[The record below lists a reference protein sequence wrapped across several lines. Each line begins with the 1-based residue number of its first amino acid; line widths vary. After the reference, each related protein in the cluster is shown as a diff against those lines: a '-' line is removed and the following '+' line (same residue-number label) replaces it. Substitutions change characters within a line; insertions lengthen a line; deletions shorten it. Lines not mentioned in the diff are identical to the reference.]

1 VTPARRGPKADQWLG
16 RAALATALVFAV
28 NGFLLASWVSRL
40 PATRDRLGASAAEL
54 GLALLTPGFGSLL
67 SMPFSGRWC
76 RRFGSRVVI
85 ATTTVA
91 ASLALVALA
100 VVPTLVALGL
110 TLFVWGSFYGSWDV
124 AMNVHGSAVEQRAGR
139 EWMPRYHA
147 CWSVGGIAGAACGAL
162 AAQVGMPLILHF
174 SIVAVLCT
182 ALVMVALRSFIEDRT
197 QAPEP
202 ALTPAAAPTP
212 GAAAPLDPAP
222 GAALDPSLGA
232 ALDRGLGAAL
242 DRGLGAA
249 LDPGAPQPP
258 DPVPGPPEG
267 ESSPRREVVAADIHS
282 PPGER
287 GRGLAGERGRRRS
300 RERGREPGRERGREP
315 GRGRVLT
322 GRLLLVGVVTLCATT
337 LEGAAADWL
346 ALYLTDDRG
355 ATASLAAAGYAVFA
369 VAMAGGRFSGTVVA
383 ERLGRHGAV
392 RVGGLVSFVGVL
404 VTVLG
409 PGLVSVYVGAAL
421 WALGVCL
428 VFPAAVSAGGEAP
441 ERPADAIAAVT
452 TIGYGG
458 FLVGPPLIGL
468 LAEQVGLGR
477 ALLVL
482 LVLAGGIAAL
492 APAVRSRRPPA
503 GPVGRAGGPGLS
515 SPDGVPAPPLYR
527 E

>member
-1 VTPARRGPKADQWLG
+1 VTPARRAAADRRLG

-28 NGFLLASWVSRL
+28 NGFLLAAWVSRL

-54 GLALLTPGFGSLL
+54 GLALLAPGFGSLL

-76 RRFGSRVVI
+76 RRFGSRVVV
-85 ATTTVA
+85 AVTTVA
-91 ASLALVALA
+91 ASVALAALA
-100 VVPTLVALGL
+100 VVPTLVTLGL
-110 TLFVWGSFYGSWDV
+110 TLFVWGAFYGSWDV

-147 CWSVGGIAGAACGAL
+147 CWSVGGIAGAGCGAL
-162 AAQVGMPLILHF
+162 AAHAGIPLSVHF
-174 SIVAVLCT
+174 GAVAVACT
-182 ALVMVALRSFIEDRT
+182 ALVGVALRAFIEDRT
-197 QAPEP
+197 GVAETAPQAPRQ
-202 ALTPAAAPTP
+202 
-212 GAAAPLDPAP
+212 
-222 GAALDPSLGA
+222 S
-232 ALDRGLGAAL
+232 
-242 DRGLGAA
+242 
-249 LDPGAPQPP
+249 
-258 DPVPGPPEG
+258 
-267 ESSPRREVVAADIHS
+267 
-282 PPGER
+282 
-287 GRGLAGERGRRRS
+287 
-300 RERGREPGRERGREP
+300 
-315 GRGRVLT
+315 RGRVLT

-346 ALYLTDDRG
+346 ALYLTDERG

-369 VAMAGGRFSGTVVA
+369 VAMAGGRFSGTAAA

-409 PGLVSVYVGAAL
+409 PGLASAYVGAAM

-452 TIGYGG
+452 TMGYGG
-458 FLVGPPLIGL
+458 FLLGPPLIGL
-468 LAEQVGLGR
+468 LADQVGLGR

-492 APAVRSRRPPA
+492 APAVRSRRAEPA
-503 GPVGRAGGPGLS
+503 AVPG
-515 SPDGVPAPPLYR
+515 A
-527 E
+527 

>member
-1 VTPARRGPKADQWLG
+1 VTQARQGAAAGRRLR

-54 GLALLTPGFGSLL
+54 GLALLAPGFGSLL

-76 RRFGSRVVI
+76 RRFGSRAVI
-85 ATTTVA
+85 AATTVV
-91 ASLALVALA
+91 ASVTLAALA

-147 CWSVGGIAGAACGAL
+147 CWSVGGIAGAGCGAL
-162 AAQVGMPLILHF
+162 AAHAGIPLAVHF
-174 SIVAVLCT
+174 GAVAVLCT
-182 ALVMVALRSFIEDRT
+182 VLVMVALRSFIEDRSP
-197 QAPEP
+197 QPERV
-202 ALTPAAAPTP
+202 
-212 GAAAPLDPAP
+212 GAAFH
-222 GAALDPSLGA
+222 
-232 ALDRGLGAAL
+232 
-242 DRGLGAA
+242 
-249 LDPGAPQPP
+249 
-258 DPVPGPPEG
+258 
-267 ESSPRREVVAADIHS
+267 SPREGPKQVRDR
-282 PPGER
+282 P
-287 GRGLAGERGRRRS
+287 
-300 RERGREPGRERGREP
+300 
-315 GRGRVLT
+315 RVLT

-346 ALYLTDDRG
+346 ALYLTDERG

-369 VAMAGGRFSGTVVA
+369 VAMAGGRFSGTTVA

-392 RVGGLVSFVGVL
+392 RAGGLVSFAGVL
-404 VTVLG
+404 LTVLG
-409 PGLVSVYVGAAL
+409 PGLVSAYVGAAL

-428 VFPAAVSAGGEAP
+428 VFPAAVSAGGESP

-458 FLVGPPLIGL
+458 FLLGPPLIGL
-468 LAEQVGLGR
+468 LAEQAGLGR

-482 LVLAGGIAAL
+482 LVLAGGITAL
-492 APAVRSRRPPA
+492 APAVRSRRA
-503 GPVGRAGGPGLS
+503 T
-515 SPDGVPAPPLYR
+515 PAPVPGP
-527 E
+527 

>member
-1 VTPARRGPKADQWLG
+1 VTQARQGAAAGRRLR

-54 GLALLTPGFGSLL
+54 GLALLAPGFGSLL

-76 RRFGSRVVI
+76 RRFGSRAVI
-85 ATTTVA
+85 AATTVVASVTLA
-91 ASLALVALA
+91 ARA

-147 CWSVGGIAGAACGAL
+147 CWSVGGIAGAGCGAL
-162 AAQVGMPLILHF
+162 AAHAGIPLAVHF
-174 SIVAVLCT
+174 GAVAVLCT
-182 ALVMVALRSFIEDRT
+182 VLVMVALRSFIEDRSP
-197 QAPEP
+197 QPERV
-202 ALTPAAAPTP
+202 
-212 GAAAPLDPAP
+212 GAAFH
-222 GAALDPSLGA
+222 
-232 ALDRGLGAAL
+232 
-242 DRGLGAA
+242 
-249 LDPGAPQPP
+249 
-258 DPVPGPPEG
+258 
-267 ESSPRREVVAADIHS
+267 SPREGPKQVRDR
-282 PPGER
+282 P
-287 GRGLAGERGRRRS
+287 
-300 RERGREPGRERGREP
+300 
-315 GRGRVLT
+315 RVLT

-346 ALYLTDDRG
+346 ALYLTDERG

-369 VAMAGGRFSGTVVA
+369 VAMAGGRFSGTTVA

-392 RVGGLVSFVGVL
+392 RAGGLVSFAGVL
-404 VTVLG
+404 LTVLG
-409 PGLVSVYVGAAL
+409 PGLVSAYVGAAL

-428 VFPAAVSAGGEAP
+428 VFPAAVSAGGESP

-458 FLVGPPLIGL
+458 FLLGPPLIGL

-482 LVLAGGIAAL
+482 LVLAGGIAVL
-492 APAVRSRRPPA
+492 APAVRSRRPQ
-503 GPVGRAGGPGLS
+503 
-515 SPDGVPAPPLYR
+515 PLNG
-527 E
+527 

>member
-1 VTPARRGPKADQWLG
+1 VTQARQGAAAGRRLR

-54 GLALLTPGFGSLL
+54 GLALLAPGFGSLL

-76 RRFGSRVVI
+76 RRFGSRAVI
-85 ATTTVA
+85 AATTVA
-91 ASLALVALA
+91 ASVTLAAVA

-147 CWSVGGIAGAACGAL
+147 CWSVGGIAGAGCGAL
-162 AAQVGMPLILHF
+162 AAHAGIPLAVHF
-174 SIVAVLCT
+174 GAVAVLCT
-182 ALVMVALRSFIEDRT
+182 VLVMVALRSFIEDR
-197 QAPEP
+197 
-202 ALTPAAAPTP
+202 
-212 GAAAPLDPAP
+212 
-222 GAALDPSLGA
+222 S
-232 ALDRGLGAAL
+232 
-242 DRGLGAA
+242 
-249 LDPGAPQPP
+249 PQPER
-258 DPVPGPPEG
+258 VRAAFH
-267 ESSPRREVVAADIHS
+267 SPREGPKQVRDR
-282 PPGER
+282 P
-287 GRGLAGERGRRRS
+287 
-300 RERGREPGRERGREP
+300 
-315 GRGRVLT
+315 RVLT

-346 ALYLTDDRG
+346 ALYLTDERG

-369 VAMAGGRFSGTVVA
+369 VAMAGGRFSGTTVA

-392 RVGGLVSFVGVL
+392 RAGGLVSFAGVL
-404 VTVLG
+404 LTVLG
-409 PGLVSVYVGAAL
+409 PGLVSAYVGAAL

-458 FLVGPPLIGL
+458 FLLGPPLIGL
-468 LAEQVGLGR
+468 LAEQAGLGR

-492 APAVRSRRPPA
+492 APAVRSRRATPA
-503 GPVGRAGGPGLS
+503 TVPGP
-515 SPDGVPAPPLYR
+515 
-527 E
+527 

>member
-1 VTPARRGPKADQWLG
+1 VTPARRGPAADQRLG

-28 NGFLLASWVSRL
+28 NGFLLGSWVSRL

-54 GLALLTPGFGSLL
+54 GLVLLTPGFGSLL

-76 RRFGSRVVI
+76 RRFGSRMVI
-85 ATTTVA
+85 AATTVA

-147 CWSVGGIAGAACGAL
+147 CWSVGGIAGAGCGAL
-162 AAQVGMPLILHF
+162 AAQVGMPLLLHF
-174 SIVAVLCT
+174 SIVAVLCA
-182 ALVMVALRSFIEDRT
+182 ALVMVALRSFVEDR
-197 QAPEP
+197 A
-202 ALTPAAAPTP
+202 
-212 GAAAPLDPAP
+212 PAP
-222 GAALDPSLGA
+222 GATAPL
-232 ALDRGLGAAL
+232 R
-242 DRGLGAA
+242 
-249 LDPGAPQPP
+249 PGAPQPP
-258 DPVPGPPEG
+258 DPVPGHPEG
-267 ESSPRREVVAADIHS
+267 ERSPRGEVAAAAVHS
-282 PPGER
+282 PK
-287 GRGLAGERGRRRS
+287 
-300 RERGREPGRERGREP
+300 
-315 GRGRVLT
+315 GRVLT

-346 ALYLTDDRG
+346 ALYLTDERG
-355 ATASLAAAGYAVFA
+355 ATQSLAAAGYAVFA

-458 FLVGPPLIGL
+458 FLLGPPLIGL

-492 APAVRSRRPPA
+492 APAVRSRR
-503 GPVGRAGGPGLS
+503 VR
-515 SPDGVPAPPLYR
+515 PAPVP
-527 E
+527 